1 MKVYLVGGA
10 VRDGLLGREVHDR
23 DYVVVGATHE
33 EMIDKGFT
41 QVGAAFPVYLHPET
55 NTPPVLTLP
64 LSGRLNQ
71 RLSDPL
77 GFQGSTFVF

>member
-33 EMIDKGFT
+33 QMIEKGFT
-41 QVGAAFPVYLHPET
+41 CVGASFPVYSIRRPRKNTRLPELNVRLEAVT
-55 NTPPVLTLP
+55 KVLRP
-64 LSGRLNQ
+64 
-71 RLSDPL
+71 
-77 GFQGSTFVF
+77 FQP